1 MNKERIKYNQIKQKK
16 ENKIMNKA
24 TLINF
29 IAENADITKKDA
41 KGMLDLVLEGI
52 MNGIEQDRKVSLL
65 GFGNFTLAERAARKG
80 RNPLTGEELDIPAKV
95 VVKFKPSA
103 NLKTAVADNFA
114 ADADEAADVDEAAE

>member
-1 MNKERIKYNQIKQKK
+1 
-16 ENKIMNKA
+16 MNKA